1 MATVP
6 FAWPML
12 TLLEQ
17 AFIVGWL
24 LAVVLPIA
32 YAIRSRAPLS
42 LGIVLAVL
50 FGSVMQAL
58 IGAAYRMDLIQDF
71 MLWFDL
77 VLIPGRMNDPRW
89 WHTAVTAGFLHAQ
102 FDLMHVLGN
111 VVILA
116 LVGVPLEQR
125 LGTKRYAIVYAIGLL
140 GGSLAWTLANWESIT
155 PAWGASGAAFGLLGA
170 YLAGWPRDEIPS
182 R

>member
-6 FAWPML
+6 FAWPAL
-12 TLLEQ
+12 SLLEQ
-17 AFIVGWL
+17 ALIVGWCL
-24 LAVVLPIA
+24 SVVLPIG

-116 LVGVPLEQR
+116 SGR
-125 LGTKRYAIVYAIGLL
+125 
-140 GGSLAWTLANWESIT
+140 
-155 PAWGASGAAFGLLGA
+155 GA
-170 YLAGWPRDEIPS
+170 P
-182 R
+182 

>member
-50 FGSVMQAL
+50 
-58 IGAAYRMDLIQDF
+58 
-71 MLWFDL
+71 L
-77 VLIPGRMNDPRW
+77 VR
-89 WHTAVTAGFLHAQ
+89 
-102 FDLMHVLGN
+102 
-111 VVILA
+111 
-116 LVGVPLEQR
+116 
-125 LGTKRYAIVYAIGLL
+125 
-140 GGSLAWTLANWESIT
+140 
-155 PAWGASGAAFGLLGA
+155 
-170 YLAGWPRDEIPS
+170 
-182 R
+182 